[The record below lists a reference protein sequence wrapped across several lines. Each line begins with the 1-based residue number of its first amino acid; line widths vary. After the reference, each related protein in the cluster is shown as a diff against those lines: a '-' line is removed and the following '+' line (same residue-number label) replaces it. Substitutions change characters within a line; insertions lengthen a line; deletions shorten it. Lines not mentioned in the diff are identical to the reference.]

1 MADLDLKK
9 LLTHF
14 VEEGGTIVGTIEN
27 VSFLPAMVESD
38 LIKAEHVVVKE
49 VFSNPSAQTADWK
62 IITADGSLIID
73 VNLDNPTDSDRSAA
87 ISGATD
93 LTIYLSPTGKR
104 EKSKTLI
111 IESSSVSSLPTT
123 ITNSNICSGH
133 MVMKTELSN
142 PSAQTADWIV
152 DTYDGKLVIRSDS
165 SSAISGTTN
174 VKLYLAK

>member
-9 LLTHF
+9 LLTHL
-14 VEEGGTIVGTIEN
+14 VEDGGTIVGTIKN
-27 VSFLPAMVESD
+27 IGSLPAMVESD
-38 LIKAEHVVVKE
+38 LIRAEHVVVRE

-62 IITADGSLIID
+62 IVTADGSLTID

-87 ISGATD
+87 ISGTTD
-93 LTIYLSPTGKR
+93 LIIHLSSTGKR
-104 EKSKTLI
+104 EKAKTTI
-111 IESSSVSSLPTT
+111 VEASGISSIPAT
-123 ITNSNICSGH
+123 ITNSNICSSH

-152 DTYDGKLVIRSDS
+152 DTYDGKLIIRSDS